1 MDIKVEGI
9 TLEIMRSALKA
20 AHAGRT
26 HILGEMRKCS
36 PAPRNAMSDFTPRI
50 VKMQVCGGLRQ
61 LETLNHPTRAQLVCF
76 RVLSGFHVS
85 ATPLALRA
93 P

>member
-9 TLEIMRSALKA
+9 TLDIMRSALKA

-36 PAPRNAMSDFTPRI
+36 PPPRKAMSDFTPRI
-50 VKMQVCGGLRQ
+50 VKMKVCAPLG
-61 LETLNHPTRAQLVCF
+61 TLTTVEPN
-76 RVLSGFHVS
+76 
-85 ATPLALRA
+85 
-93 P
+93 